1 MTALPR
7 SAGRPFYERLN
18 QLLER
23 TGKDVHFAPF
33 HYREESRASILIH
46 NATGIN

>member
-23 TGKDVHFAPF
+23 AGNDMHFASF
-33 HYREESRASILIH
+33 HYREQSRALILIH